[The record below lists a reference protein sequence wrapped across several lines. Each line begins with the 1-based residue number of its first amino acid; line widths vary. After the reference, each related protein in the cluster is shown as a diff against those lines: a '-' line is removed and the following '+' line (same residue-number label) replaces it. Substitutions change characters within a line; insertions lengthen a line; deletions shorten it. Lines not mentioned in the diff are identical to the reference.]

1 MPPQGGPIVGAWE
14 RPRGRRAPHLQP
26 RRSLLRPALC
36 RQVSSK
42 APIPRA
48 WGWSCD
54 ERWPVGVGLRLG
66 PWPWR
71 AWGWGF
77 LDRRR
82 VLGHHCWGNR
92 RAVRGGTHQVSGAR
106 QASAVKG
113 SHEAHSGCVTEP
125 AQLSFLPQLQ
135 GLPPLSWREGLRG
148 PGWVVAWGVA
158 GRWHVLLERGCGSG
172 VSRASLVSREREEVP
187 AWWAGEWGGQ
197 PLTSISSWALGPVD
211 QPCWAPMARIL

>member
-1 MPPQGGPIVGAWE
+1 MKDGRWVWACAWDPGPGGRGGGASWT
-14 RPRGRRAPHLQP
+14 GD
-26 RRSLLRPALC
+26 LC
-36 RQVSSK
+36 WVIT
-42 APIPRA
+42 A
-48 WGWSCD
+48 G
-54 ERWPVGVGLRLG
+54 ET
-66 PWPWR
+66 
-71 AWGWGF
+71 
-77 LDRRR
+77 
-82 VLGHHCWGNR
+82 
-92 RAVRGGTHQVSGAR
+92 AVRGGTHQVSGAR

-148 PGWVVAWGVA
+148 PGRVVAWGVA

-172 VSRASLVSREREEVP
+172 VCRASLVSREREEVP

>member
-1 MPPQGGPIVGAWE
+1 MKDGRWVWACAWDPGPGGRGGGASWT
-14 RPRGRRAPHLQP
+14 GD
-26 RRSLLRPALC
+26 
-36 RQVSSK
+36 V
-42 APIPRA
+42 
-48 WGWSCD
+48 
-54 ERWPVGVGLRLG
+54 
-66 PWPWR
+66 
-71 AWGWGF
+71 
-77 LDRRR
+77 
-82 VLGHHCWGNR
+82 CWVITAGET
-92 RAVRGGTHQVSGAR
+92 AVRGGTHQVSGAR

-172 VSRASLVSREREEVP
+172 VCRASLVSREREEVL